1 MKRTGLLFGLFL
13 LLILLAGCDAKEES
27 TIATAAET
35 PVRLTPFYTALP
47 SASPIPVEQ
56 STPTPLPT
64 VTSTPRT
71 HVIKTGEDLG
81 GIAYQ
86 YGVTVSAIMEANP
99 EIDPYILTVG
109 TALVIPA
116 AIEKVDKENLPIP
129 TPVAVQMEQP
139 YCARTE
145 DGGAWCFLMVNNPLE
160 TAVENVSV
168 RLQITGGDQQFEQ
181 TAVTPLN
188 LIPAGGAL
196 PVGTFFA
203 APLPETFQAGAVL
216 VAALPR
222 AVDDQRYL
230 PVEVQD
236 LQVTL
241 HENGESA
248 AVKGKVVLTGGEAE
262 GSQVWVALA
271 AFDRS
276 GSVIG
281 IRRWEG
287 QGMLN
292 SDVSLDFNQIIYSSG
307 GAIDRVMAW
316 AEARP

>member
-56 STPTPLPT
+56 STPKPLPT

-129 TPVAVQMEQP
+129 TPVAVQMEQTLLCP
-139 YCARTE
+139 
-145 DGGAWCFLMVNNPLE
+145 PLKM
-160 TAVENVSV
+160 
-168 RLQITGGDQQFEQ
+168 
-181 TAVTPLN
+181 
-188 LIPAGGAL
+188 
-196 PVGTFFA
+196 A
-203 APLPETFQAGAVL
+203 APGA
-216 VAALPR
+216 
-222 AVDDQRYL
+222 
-230 PVEVQD
+230 
-236 LQVTL
+236 
-241 HENGESA
+241 
-248 AVKGKVVLTGGEAE
+248 
-262 GSQVWVALA
+262 
-271 AFDRS
+271 F
-276 GSVIG
+276 
-281 IRRWEG
+281 
-287 QGMLN
+287 
-292 SDVSLDFNQIIYSSG
+292 
-307 GAIDRVMAW
+307 
-316 AEARP
+316 